1 MREPLLSEL
10 QDGHARFLTLVEQVR
25 PELHRYCARMTGSIA
40 DGEDVVQDALARAY
54 CELSEMKE
62 IPALRPWL
70 FRIAHNRAIDY
81 LRRYERRMGE
91 PLDDAFDLPGDS
103 VLEPENAALR
113 DDAVRAA
120 ISRFLELP
128 AAQRSCVILKDV
140 LEHSLEEIGAMLQL
154 SIPAVKSALSRG
166 RLRLRELSKIPEP
179 ANALRSVS
187 PALIRYADL
196 FNARDWDGVRAML
209 VEDVKLDLVHRLKIT
224 GPPVGAIYLTNYAAT
239 SDWHL
244 VPAWLDGREVLAVF
258 RQPSDARPTYFIEL
272 AISGDR
278 IAVIRDFR
286 YVPYITQEAAIRLAK

>member
-1 MREPLLSEL
+1 MPEPLLSEL
-10 QDGHARFLTLVEQVR
+10 QDGQARFLTLVEQVR

-113 DDAVRAA
+113 DDAVRTA

-166 RLRLRELSKIPEP
+166 RLRLRELSKVPEP

-224 GPPVGAIYLTNYAAT
+224 GPPVGAIYLTNYAAA

-286 YVPYITQEAAIRLAK
+286 YVPYITREAAIRLAK